1 MIKVLL
7 VDDHDLVRT
16 GIKRLLDDINDIDVV
31 GEAICGEDAI
41 KMAGQHELDVILMD
55 INMPGIGGLEAT
67 RKLQTT
73 NPELKIIIVT
83 MHEDDLFAQRLLKA
97 GATGYLTKGA
107 GIDEIVHAIREVRQ
121 NRRYI
126 SPEIAQQLALA
137 QFPDHNGSP
146 FDVLSERELQVM
158 MLLMDGMKVNQISDK
173 LCLSPKTVSTYRHR
187 LYDKLNVQ
195 NDIELTRLAIVH
207 GVIENNIPI

>member
-1 MIKVLL
+1 MTKVLL

-16 GIKRLLDDINDIDVV
+16 GIKRLLDDINDLDVV
-31 GEAICGEDAI
+31 GEATCGEDAI
-41 KMAGQHELDVILMD
+41 KMVSQHDLDVVLMD
-55 INMPGIGGLEAT
+55 INMPGMGGLEAT
-67 RKLQTT
+67 RKLQIT

-107 GIDEIVHAIREVRQ
+107 GVDEIVHAIREVKQ

-126 SPEIAQQLALA
+126 SPEIAQQLALS
-137 QFPDHNGSP
+137 QFPDHDGSP
-146 FDVLSERELQVM
+146 FDALSERELQVM
-158 MLLMDGMKVNQISDK
+158 MLLMDGMKVNEISDK

-187 LYDKLNVQ
+187 LYDKLKVQ
-195 NDIELTRLAIVH
+195 NDIELSRLAMVH
-207 GVIENNIPI
+207 GVIENNIPL

>member
-16 GIKRLLDDINDIDVV
+16 GIKRLLDDIDDIDVV
-31 GEAICGEDAI
+31 GEATCGEDAL
-41 KMAGQHELDVILMD
+41 KLAVQHSLDVILMD
-55 INMPGIGGLEAT
+55 INMPGMGGLEAT
-67 RKLQTT
+67 RKLQSS
-73 NPELKIIIVT
+73 NPDMKIIIVT

-107 GIDEIVHAIREVRQ
+107 GVDEIVHAIREVNM

-126 SPEIAQQLALA
+126 SPDIAQQLALA
-137 QFPDHNGSP
+137 QFPDHEGSP
-146 FDVLSERELQVM
+146 FDSLSERELQVM
-158 MLLMDGMKVNQISDK
+158 MLLMDGMKVNEISDK
-173 LCLSPKTVSTYRHR
+173 LCLSPKTISTYRHR

-195 NDIELTRLAIVH
+195 NDIELTRLAMVH
-207 GVIENNIPI
+207 GVIENNIPV

>member
-7 VDDHDLVRT
+7 VDDHELVRT
-16 GIKRLLDDINDIDVV
+16 GIKRLLEDLNDIEVI
-31 GEAICGEDAI
+31 GEADSGEDAI
-41 KMAGQHELDVILMD
+41 KIAAQHAIDVILMD
-55 INMPGIGGLEAT
+55 INMPGMGGLEAT
-67 RKLQTT
+67 RKLLNT
-73 NPELKIIIVT
+73 NPEIRIIIVT

-107 GIDEIVHAIREVRQ
+107 GVDEIVHAIREVKR

-126 SPEIAQQLALA
+126 SPEIAQQLALS
-137 QFPDHNGSP
+137 QFPDHEGSP
-146 FDVLSERELQVM
+146 FDALSERELQVM
-158 MLLMDGMKVNQISDK
+158 MLLMDGIKVNEISEK

-195 NDIELTRLAIVH
+195 NDIELARLAMMH
-207 GVIENNIPI
+207 GIIENNIPV

>member
-1 MIKVLL
+1 MTKVLL

-41 KMAGQHELDVILMD
+41 KMANQHELDVILMD
-55 INMPGIGGLEAT
+55 INMPGMGGLEAT

-107 GIDEIVHAIREVRQ
+107 GINEIVHAIREVRQ

-126 SPEIAQQLALA
+126 SPEIAQQLALS
-137 QFPDHNGSP
+137 QFPDHDGSP
-146 FDVLSERELQVM
+146 FDALSERELQVM
-158 MLLMDGMKVNQISDK
+158 LLLMDGMRVNEISDK

-187 LYDKLNVQ
+187 LYDKLKVQ
-195 NDIELTRLAIVH
+195 NDIELTRLAMVH
-207 GVIENNIPI
+207 GVIENNIPL

>member
-1 MIKVLL
+1 MTKILL

-31 GEAICGEDAI
+31 GEATCGEDAI
-41 KMAGQHELDVILMD
+41 KLASQHELDVILMD
-55 INMPGIGGLEAT
+55 INMPGMGGLEAT
-67 RKLQTT
+67 RKLQST

-107 GIDEIVHAIREVRQ
+107 GVDEIVHAIKEVQQ

-126 SPEIAQQLALA
+126 SPDIAQQLALA
-137 QFPDHNGSP
+137 QFPDHEGSP
-146 FDVLSERELQVM
+146 FDMLSERELQVM
-158 MLLMDGMKVNQISDK
+158 MLLMDGHRVSEISDK

-195 NDIELTRLAIVH
+195 NDIELTRLAMMH
-207 GVIENNIPI
+207 GVIENNIPQ

>member
-16 GIKRLLDDINDIDVV
+16 GVNRLLTDIDGIDVV
-31 GEAICGEDAI
+31 AEATCGEDAL
-41 KMAGQHELDVILMD
+41 KMVVQHELDVVLMD
-55 INMPGIGGLEAT
+55 INMPGMGGLEAT
-67 RKLQTT
+67 RKLQSAH
-73 NPELKIIIVT
+73 PEVKVIIVT
-83 MHEDDLFAQRLLKA
+83 MHGDDLFAQRLLKA
-97 GATGYLTKGA
+97 GAMGYMTKGA
-107 GIDEIVHAIREVRQ
+107 GIDEIVHAIKEVKQ

-126 SPEIAQQLALA
+126 SPEIAQQLALS
-137 QFPDHNGSP
+137 QFPDSDASP

-158 MLLMDGMKVNQISDK
+158 MLLMEGKKVNQISDQ

-187 LYDKLNVQ
+187 LYDKLNVK

-207 GVIENNIPI
+207 GIIENNIPV

>member
-1 MIKVLL
+1 MTKVLL

-16 GIKRLLDDINDIDVV
+16 GIKRLLDDVNDIEVV
-31 GEAICGEDAI
+31 GEATCGEEAI
-41 KMAGQHELDVILMD
+41 KMVSQHDLDVVLMD
-55 INMPGIGGLEAT
+55 INMPGMGGLEAT
-67 RKLQTT
+67 RKLQSLH
-73 NPELKIIIVT
+73 PELKIIIVT

-107 GIDEIVHAIREVRQ
+107 GVDEIIHAIREVRQ

-137 QFPDHNGSP
+137 QFPDHEGSP
-146 FDVLSERELQVM
+146 FDTLSERELQVM
-158 MLLMDGMKVNQISDK
+158 MLLMDGMKVNEISDK

-187 LYDKLNVQ
+187 LYDKLNVS
-195 NDIELTRLAIVH
+195 NDIELTRLAMMH
-207 GVIENNIPI
+207 GVIQNNIPI